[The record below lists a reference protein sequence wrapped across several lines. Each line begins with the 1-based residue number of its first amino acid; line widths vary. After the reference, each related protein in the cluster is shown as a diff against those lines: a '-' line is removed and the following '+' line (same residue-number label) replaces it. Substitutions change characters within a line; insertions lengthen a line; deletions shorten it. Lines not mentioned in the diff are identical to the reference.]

1 MIYGSITKCYI
12 VGHGQRNEWECRL
25 GYQVVSEDTETN
37 TREILLQLE
46 ARSINRNY
54 TAVGY
59 LLTPT
64 IDGQQLNAIPMNFSQ
79 ANTNIWQVL
88 GTKVVKIVGAYNG
101 IKYGSFVTNLTGAWD
116 LKSGSASVYIVLD
129 NLHTPPQ
136 ITSID
141 SQEINSSLNKY
152 DGIAQFLS
160 VKNYTFHTETFDD
173 ATISSYQIHHNGV
186 LIGSSEEN
194 GMTINFDTVGTLAT
208 FEMNG
213 KTYCTLKFVV
223 IDNFGVSGVKETQ
236 VEVTKYVKPNL
247 VQTSSS
253 IKRNGQLSGKVKMTL
268 VGSFFNQSI
277 NGVVNNI
284 DLKFKYWKKGTT
296 EPTEYNDIP
305 YEATD
310 NNISIYGWRI
320 KIGNKEIEDVSS
332 KSAYTFK
339 IKATDYFNKTSEIE
353 LLCPVGEYLWA
364 EFKDRVDFK
373 AITVQGVEII
383 ESGNNSYGDYI
394 KFSDGTMICYGEVE
408 GSSIVS
414 DYWTTFKRTIDT
426 LAHTFP
432 MEFIETPFVTLTG
445 AYWYGVVSA
454 QLTSAAND
462 SFGYVCLFPSG
473 IGGAGDVVAYR
484 FTYQAIGK
492 WK

>member
-1 MIYGSITKCYI
+1 MIYGNITNCSV
-12 VGHGQRNEWECRL
+12 VGHGVRPEWECRL
-25 GYQVVSEDTETN
+25 GYQVISEDTATN
-37 TREILLQLE
+37 TRKVLLQLE
-46 ARSINRNY
+46 ARSINREY
-54 TAVGY
+54 YATGY

-64 IDGQQLNAIPMNFSQ
+64 IDGQPLNPIGMNFSQ

-88 GTKVVKIVGAYNG
+88 GNRIITIVGAFNG
-101 IKYGSFVTNLTGAWD
+101 EKYGSFVTNLTSNWG

-141 SQEINSSLNKY
+141 SEEINSSLNQY

-194 GMTINFDTVGTLAT
+194 GMTINFDTFGTLAT

-213 KTYCTLKFVV
+213 TTYCTLKFVV
-223 IDNFGVSGVKETQ
+223 IDSFGVSGSKEVQ
-236 VEVTKYVKPNL
+236 VEVIKYVKPNL

-277 NGVVNNI
+277 NEIPNVIN
-284 DLKFKYWKKGTT
+284 LQFKYWKKGAE
-296 EPTEYNDIP
+296 EPSEYYDIP
-305 YEATD
+305 YEAID
-310 NNISIYGWRI
+310 NNINLFNWAMAIDGE
-320 KIGNKEIEDVSS
+320 EIEDVDSNF
-332 KSAYTFK
+332 AYNFK

-373 AITVQGVEII
+373 KITVQGNNPFLYSTQEIKIGKTEDGHDVYRKEYIGTIISESTEILESNVNNIILINGYGNANNQIGTQVIIGQINQGYGAVIYIYNGNLTLSHTSDIVGNYRAIVE
-383 ESGNNSYGDYI
+383 YI
-394 KFSDGTMICYGEVE
+394 KIS
-408 GSSIVS
+408 
-414 DYWTTFKRTIDT
+414 
-426 LAHTFP
+426 
-432 MEFIETPFVTLTG
+432 
-445 AYWYGVVSA
+445 
-454 QLTSAAND
+454 
-462 SFGYVCLFPSG
+462 
-473 IGGAGDVVAYR
+473 
-484 FTYQAIGK
+484 
-492 WK
+492 

>member
-1 MIYGSITKCYI
+1 MIYGNITKCYT

-25 GYQVVSEDTETN
+25 GYQVVSENTETN

-46 ARSINRNY
+46 ARSISTKY
-54 TAVGY
+54 LAVGY

-64 IDGQQLNAIPMNFSQ
+64 IDGETLNPIPMNFSQ

-116 LKSGSASVYIVLD
+116 LKSGSASVYIALD
-129 NLHTPPQ
+129 NLHTSPQ
-136 ITSID
+136 ITGIIFEEQNSLLNNA
-141 SQEINSSLNKY
+141 IN
-152 DGIAQFLS
+152 IVQFLS
-160 VKNYTFHTETFDD
+160 IKKYTFETTTFDD
-173 ATISSYQIHHNGV
+173 ATISSYQVYHNGV
-186 LIGSSEEN
+186 LIGSSTEN
-194 GMTINFDTVGTLAT
+194 DLTIDYDSVGTLAT
-208 FEMNG
+208 FEMDN
-213 KTYCTLKFVV
+213 KIFAMLKFVV
-223 IDNFGVSGVKETQ
+223 IDSYKTSGVAEIPY
-236 VEVTKYVKPNL
+236 EVTTYVKPNL

-253 IKRNGQLSGKVKMTL
+253 IKRNGQLTGKVKMTL

-310 NNISIYGWRI
+310 NNISIYGWGI
-320 KIGNKEIEDVSS
+320 KIGNKEIDDVSS

-373 AITVQGVEII
+373 EITVKGVNPFKYVEEEVII
-383 ESGNNSYGDYI
+383 GTWLGKTHYRKVVNFGYLPNNGSKEVPHGISNLDY
-394 KFSDGTMICYGEVE
+394 
-408 GSSIVS
+408 VS
-414 DYWTTFKRTIDT
+414 DMYCVATNGTSRIP
-426 LAHTFP
+426 LSRAHTNATLNIVFEIDDTNIVIYD
-432 MEFIETPFVTLTG
+432 MYDFSSFYTYVVIEYTKVE
-445 AYWYGVVSA
+445 
-454 QLTSAAND
+454 
-462 SFGYVCLFPSG
+462 
-473 IGGAGDVVAYR
+473 
-484 FTYQAIGK
+484 
-492 WK
+492 

>member
-1 MIYGSITKCYI
+1 MIYGSITNCSV
-12 VGHGQRNEWECRL
+12 VGHGVRPEWECRL
-25 GYQVVSEDTETN
+25 GYQVISEDTATN
-37 TREILLQLE
+37 TRKVLLQLE
-46 ARSINRNY
+46 ARSINRKY
-54 TAVGY
+54 YATGY

-64 IDGQQLNAIPMNFSQ
+64 IDGQPLNPIGMNFSQ

-88 GTKVVKIVGAYNG
+88 GNRIITIVGAFNG
-101 IKYGSFVTNLTGAWD
+101 EKYGSFVTNLTGAWD

-141 SQEINSSLNKY
+141 SEEINSTLNRY

-186 LIGSSEEN
+186 LIGSSTKN
-194 GMTINFDTVGTLAT
+194 SMTINFDTVGTLAT

-223 IDNFGVSGVKETQ
+223 IDSFGVSGVKEAQ

-247 VQTSSS
+247 VQTSSN

-305 YEATD
+305 YEATN
-310 NNISIYGWRI
+310 NNISIYGWGI
-320 KIGNKEIEDVSS
+320 KIGNKEIDDVSS

-339 IKATDYFNKTSEIE
+339 IKATDSFNKISEIE
-353 LLCPVGEYLWA
+353 LLCPVGEYVWA
-364 EFKDRVDFK
+364 EYKDRVDFK
-373 AITVQGVEII
+373 EITVQG
-383 ESGNNSYGDYI
+383 NNPFLYSTQEVKIGKTEDGHNVYRKDYI
-394 KFSDGTMICYGEVE
+394 GTIISESAEILESNVDNIILINGYGNANNQIGTQVIIGQINQGYGAIIYIYNGNLTLSHTSDIVGNYRAIVE
-408 GSSIVS
+408 YI
-414 DYWTTFKRTIDT
+414 KINENIDSNK
-426 LAHTFP
+426 
-432 MEFIETPFVTLTG
+432 I
-445 AYWYGVVSA
+445 
-454 QLTSAAND
+454 
-462 SFGYVCLFPSG
+462 
-473 IGGAGDVVAYR
+473 
-484 FTYQAIGK
+484 
-492 WK
+492 

>member
-1 MIYGSITKCYI
+1 MIYGNITNCSVVSYG
-12 VGHGQRNEWECRL
+12 VRSEWQCRL
-25 GYQVVSEDTETN
+25 GYQIVSEDTQTN

-46 ARSINRNY
+46 ARSVNREY
-54 TAVGY
+54 YATGY

-64 IDGQQLNAIPMNFSQ
+64 IDGQPLNPIGMNFSQ

-88 GTKVVKIVGAYNG
+88 GTKVVEIVGAYNG

-129 NLHTPPQ
+129 DLHTPPQ

-141 SQEINSSLNKY
+141 SEEINSSLNQY

-160 VKNYTFHTETFDD
+160 VKNYTFYTETFDD

-223 IDNFGVSGVKETQ
+223 IDSFGVSGSKEVQ

-247 VQTSSS
+247 VQTSSN

-305 YEATD
+305 YDATD
-310 NNISIYGWRI
+310 NNISIYGWGI
-320 KIGNKEIEDVSS
+320 KIGNKEIDDVSS

-373 AITVQGVEII
+373 GITIQ
-383 ESGNNSYGDYI
+383 GNNP
-394 KFSDGTMICYGEVE
+394 
-408 GSSIVS
+408 
-414 DYWTTFKRTIDT
+414 FKYS
-426 LAHTFP
+426 
-432 MEFIETPFVTLTG
+432 EIETLIGLTDDG
-445 AYWYGVVSA
+445 DKVYRKRINLGNLLNNELKEVPHNISNLNYVIDLRAMATDGNIFIPLPRAHPNSN
-454 QLTSAAND
+454 LTIVLEMDKTN
-462 SFGYVCLFPSG
+462 
-473 IGGAGDVVAYR
+473 I
-484 FTYQAIGK
+484 FTYNEYDFTNYSVYAIVEYTK
-492 WK
+492 VE

>member
-1 MIYGSITKCYI
+1 MIYGSITKCYT

-25 GYQVVSEDTETN
+25 GYQVVSENTETN

-46 ARSINRNY
+46 ARSIHTKY
-54 TAVGY
+54 SAVGY

-64 IDGQQLNAIPMNFSQ
+64 IDGEELNPIPMNFSQ

-88 GTKVVKIVGAYNG
+88 GTKVVEIVGAYNG

-116 LKSGSASVYIVLD
+116 LKSGSASVYISLD

-141 SQEINSSLNKY
+141 SEEINSTLNRY

-223 IDNFGVSGVKETQ
+223 IDSFGVSGSKEVQ
-236 VEVTKYVKPNL
+236 VEVIKYVKPNL
-247 VQTSSS
+247 VQTSSN

-296 EPTEYNDIP
+296 EPSEYNDIP
-305 YEATD
+305 YEPTD
-310 NNISIYGWRI
+310 NNIGIHSWEVTID
-320 KIGNKEIEDVSS
+320 NKEIEDVSS

-364 EFKDRVDFK
+364 EYKDRVDFK
-373 AITVQGVEII
+373 EITIQGVNPFKYVEEEVII
-383 ESGNNSYGDYI
+383 GTWFGEKHYRKVVDFGYLPNNGLKEVPHGISNLDY
-394 KFSDGTMICYGEVE
+394 
-408 GSSIVS
+408 VS
-414 DYWTTFKRTIDT
+414 DMYCVATNGTSRIP
-426 LAHTFP
+426 LSRAHTNATLNIVFE
-432 MEFIETPFVTLTG
+432 MDDTNIVIYDMYDFSSFYTYVVIEYTKVE
-445 AYWYGVVSA
+445 
-454 QLTSAAND
+454 
-462 SFGYVCLFPSG
+462 
-473 IGGAGDVVAYR
+473 
-484 FTYQAIGK
+484 
-492 WK
+492 

>member
-1 MIYGSITKCYI
+1 MIYGSITNCST
-12 VGHGQRNEWECRL
+12 VGHGLRAEWQCRL
-25 GYQVVSEDTETN
+25 GYQIVSEDTQTN

-46 ARSINRNY
+46 ARSISTKY

-64 IDGQQLNAIPMNFSQ
+64 IDGQPLNAIPMNFSQ
-79 ANTNIWQVL
+79 ANTNVWQVL

-101 IKYGSFVTNLTGAWD
+101 IKYGSFITNLTGAWD

-141 SQEINSSLNKY
+141 SEEINSSLNKY

-223 IDNFGVSGVKETQ
+223 IDSFGVSGVKEAQ

-247 VQTSSS
+247 VQTSSN
-253 IKRNGQLSGKVKMTL
+253 IKRNGQLTGKVKMTL

-310 NNISIYGWRI
+310 NNISIYGWGI

-339 IKATDYFNKTSEIE
+339 IKATDSFNKISEIE
-353 LLCPVGEYLWA
+353 LLCPVGEYVWA
-364 EFKDRVDFK
+364 EYKDRVDFK
-373 AITVQGVEII
+373 EITIQGVNPFKYVEEEVII
-383 ESGNNSYGDYI
+383 GTWFGQTHYRKVVDFGYLPNNELKEVPHGISNLDYV
-394 KFSDGTMICYGEVE
+394 SDMYCVATDGTSRIPL
-408 GSSIVS
+408 S
-414 DYWTTFKRTIDT
+414 R
-426 LAHTFP
+426 AHTGATLNIVFE
-432 MEFIETPFVTLTG
+432 MNDTNIIMYDMYDFSSFYTYVVIEYTKVE
-445 AYWYGVVSA
+445 
-454 QLTSAAND
+454 
-462 SFGYVCLFPSG
+462 
-473 IGGAGDVVAYR
+473 
-484 FTYQAIGK
+484 
-492 WK
+492 